1 MSSPV
6 SASSKEK
13 NNTTRPSVVVMW
25 LLVWVLFRTMFGAG
39 MIKVRA
45 DPAVTLPRTPDA
57 VRE

>member
-1 MSSPV
+1 
-6 SASSKEK
+6 
-13 NNTTRPSVVVMW
+13 MW

-57 VRE
+57 VRQY